1 MRVMVSPFSCL
12 GVIASIWKPTVP
24 SLLIR
29 NIDKTLHARLKER
42 AATHRRSPEEEA
54 RELLR
59 WAVALQPRDE
69 NIVDVARRLFGP
81 KHGFD
86 LVIPPRGSAP
96 ERLPPD
102 LTKLDGHA

>member
-1 MRVMVSPFSCL
+1 M
-12 GVIASIWKPTVP
+12 P

-42 AATHRRSPEEEA
+42 AAAHRRSLELEA

-59 WAVALQPRDE
+59 LAVARQPPE
-69 NIVDVARRLFGP
+69 ESIVDVARRLFGP

-96 ERLPPD
+96 ERPLPD
-102 LTKLDGHA
+102 FTKLDADS